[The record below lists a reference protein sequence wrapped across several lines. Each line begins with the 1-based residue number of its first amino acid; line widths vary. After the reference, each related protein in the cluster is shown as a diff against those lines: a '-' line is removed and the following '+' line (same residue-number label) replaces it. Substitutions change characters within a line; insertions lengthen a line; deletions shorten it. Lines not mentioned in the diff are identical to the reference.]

1 MLNLEP
7 KLKQA
12 ILTNCYLLN
21 LKLQLIVFMNY
32 LKRPS
37 LWPLRV
43 DPMGGDDSKGE
54 NTFLSKSFMET
65 PKILIE
71 QKNLFTQKLTFRK
84 PLTLHRLH

>member
-1 MLNLEP
+1 
-7 KLKQA
+7 
-12 ILTNCYLLN
+12 
-21 LKLQLIVFMNY
+21 MNY

-54 NTFLSKSFMET
+54 NTFFFSKSFMET

-71 QKNLFTQKLTFRK
+71 QKNLFTQKLTFPK
-84 PLTLHRLH
+84 PLTLH